1 VFQLVQIYL
10 ATDNERPINE
20 TSMFESNQ
28 WTMSQEKT
36 TPSMV
41 EYVCQSDT
49 VLANIITKLVLAR
62 QQVQAAIKVQCEP
75 EPGPESGPVEIPVD
89 NVKHEI
95 KSEQLEVINVESMN
109 DSDDEMVTLRLQRKR
124 QQPQNEQ
131 VEMVNVQST
140 ADSES
145 PREERSNVKLSEEQK
160 NRVLAICRDLPLPL
174 EHSPRR
180 VTWDERVRLIRE
192 QVGVTLTV
200 DRLREILHS
209 KAKERSAHSHTEKS
223 HIKPS
228 QAGAPPSEMQ
238 TNKMREI
245 CRQMNDKSWRV
256 KAKAVTDQLGLTYN
270 PNTLR
275 KIIRALEA
283 SAARKSLSL
292 RPGGIMNT
300 N

>member
-1 VFQLVQIYL
+1 MTDFNVFQLVQIYL

-20 TSMFESNQ
+20 TAMFESNR
-28 WTMSQEKT
+28 WTMGQEKT

-75 EPGPESGPVEIPVD
+75 EPVEPPVN

-95 KSEQLEVINVESMN
+95 KSEQLEVISVESMN
-109 DSDDEMVTLRLQRKR
+109 DSDDELVIRRLPHKR
-124 QQPQNEQ
+124 QQSQNEH

-145 PREERSNVKLSEEQK
+145 PREERRNVKLSEEQK
-160 NRVLAICRDLPLPL
+160 SCILAVCRDIPLLGEPSCRL
-174 EHSPRR
+174 EI
-180 VTWDERVRLIRE
+180 WDERVRVVRE
-192 QVGVTLTV
+192 QLGVTLKV
-200 DRLREILHS
+200 NRLREILHS
-209 KAKERSAHSHTEKS
+209 KAKERRVHSNTEKS
-223 HIKPS
+223 NVNTPT
-228 QAGAPPSEMQ
+228 GAPPSEMQ

-245 CRQMNDKSWRV
+245 CRQMHDKSWRV
-256 KAKAVTDQLGLTYN
+256 KAKAITDQLGLTYDS
-270 PNTLR
+270 NTLR
-275 KIIRALEA
+275 KVIRALEA
-283 SAARKSLSL
+283 SAARKSL
-292 RPGGIMNT
+292 GGIMNT